1 MTRSD
6 FLRRRIRFWLS
17 LFILGLVLSGVTAI
31 PLAWELD
38 VLARWVGPGDSGLAH
53 WIGRVQGG
61 LHETYARYP
70 FVAYGTDWLA
80 FGHLMIAVA
89 FVGPLRDP
97 VRNRWVITFGLIAC
111 VLVVPW
117 ALVFGP
123 LRGIPFFW
131 RLIDCSFGVFG
142 IVPLWLCRRD
152 IDELERRGG
161 DPMKPLLLALATGL
175 LFAFSLP
182 PYDQEWLGWFAF
194 APLLLAAQG
203 RRPLE
208 AVGLGLI
215 AGAVCGAAQAGWH
228 HDTTRLFW
236 AYIPFLWL
244 AFLLGFVALAAAKV
258 PAAWNPTRRVLFLAC
273 AGIAGEWLTSFLPL
287 PLNIALCQ
295 YGNLPLIQIA
305 SVTGIWGVSFLLW
318 WANAALAEFVP
329 RNSPLAPTTGGT
341 GEEEPIPSYSPI
353 IGDGGA
359 VWKAAPLAIGAA
371 LALLSLGYGGL
382 RLAHTPAATPRLR
395 VAAIQDLTRE
405 EMGDLAPAAGETDR
419 ALLTGQ
425 AAARGAKFIVWSE
438 ESLGGEFA
446 PDNAKDETRLLARR
460 LGTALVVGY
469 SDSTRPKPFNCAAYL
484 ASDGA
489 VLSPVH
495 HKIHLY
501 LSERETNQPGHSA
514 TVVATPQGRVGLEI
528 CFDSCY
534 TNTTRQEAGQG
545 AQIIALPNYDPPSPR
560 GVLHR
565 LHGAMLPFRAVENAV
580 PFVRADSNGLSQI
593 VDAEGR
599 FIGQSPLFRPDVLVG
614 DVALGDGRGTF
625 FTRFG
630 DWLAYVCLVVVA
642 ASILICLCPQRKP
655 NM

>member
-1 MTRSD
+1 
-6 FLRRRIRFWLS
+6 
-17 LFILGLVLSGVTAI
+17 
-31 PLAWELD
+31 
-38 VLARWVGPGDSGLAH
+38 
-53 WIGRVQGG
+53 
-61 LHETYARYP
+61 
-70 FVAYGTDWLA
+70 
-80 FGHLMIAVA
+80 
-89 FVGPLRDP
+89 
-97 VRNRWVITFGLIAC
+97 
-111 VLVVPW
+111 
-117 ALVFGP
+117 
-123 LRGIPFFW
+123 
-131 RLIDCSFGVFG
+131 
-142 IVPLWLCRRD
+142 
-152 IDELERRGG
+152 
-161 DPMKPLLLALATGL
+161 MKPLLLALATGL

-295 YGNLPLIQIA
+295 YHNLPLIQIA

-318 WANAALAEFVP
+318 WVNAALTETVL
-329 RNSPLAPTTGGT
+329 RRQPL
-341 GEEEPIPSYSPI
+341 
-353 IGDGGA
+353 
-359 VWKAAPLAIGAA
+359 PLGIGAA
-371 LALLSLGYGGL
+371 LVLLSLGFGASL
-382 RLAHTPAATPRLR
+382 VWQTPAARPHLR

-405 EMGDLAPAAGETDR
+405 ETGDLAPAGAEADR
-419 ALLTGQ
+419 TQMTRQ
-425 AAARGAKFIVWSE
+425 AAAGGAKFIVWSE